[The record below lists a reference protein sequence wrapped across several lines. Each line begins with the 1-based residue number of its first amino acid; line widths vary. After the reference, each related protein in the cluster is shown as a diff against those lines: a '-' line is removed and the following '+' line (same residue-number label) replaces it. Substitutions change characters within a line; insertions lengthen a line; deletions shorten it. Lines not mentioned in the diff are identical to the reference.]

1 MLIRV
6 FYSLIISSTLLVMI
20 GCTTETS
27 ATKEMA
33 RTIMK
38 EDQSNDIFI
47 MESILYKK
55 IETINEEQFSSVRT
69 APYGSI
75 TSSYEQNKTFQSG
88 MASILPK
95 GTQIY
100 RSIEQPEYVYSDDGG
115 AYTLYQSVPEG

>member
-115 AYTLYQSVPEG
+115 AYTLSICS